1 MFVLMKVVVQRA
13 RNASVTVDDQV
24 VGAIDHG
31 FVLLVGLTQEDTLA
45 DVEYC
50 AKKVANLR
58 VFEDAAGKM
67 NKSIQDEAGS
77 ILSIS
82 QFTLYGDTKKGNR
95 PSFIQAAPPQVAQPL
110 YEQFNQLLRD
120 KYGITVET
128 GVFGAMMNV
137 SFTNVGPTTL
147 MIES

>member
-1 MFVLMKVVVQRA
+1 MKVVVQRA

-31 FVLLVGLTQEDTLA
+31 FVLLVGLTHEDTLA

-120 KYGITVET
+120 TYGITVET
-128 GVFGAMMNV
+128 GVVGAMMNV
-137 SFTNVGPTTL
+137 SFTNVCPTTL

>member
-1 MFVLMKVVVQRA
+1 MKVVVQRA

-31 FVLLVGLTQEDTLA
+31 FVLLVGLTHEDTLA

-128 GVFGAMMNV
+128 GVLGAMLNV

>member
-1 MFVLMKVVVQRA
+1 MKVVVQRA

-31 FVLLVGLTQEDTLA
+31 FVLLVGLTHEDTLA

-137 SFTNVGPTTL
+137 SLCNKGPVTIIL
-147 MIES
+147 ER

>member
-1 MFVLMKVVVQRA
+1 MKVVVQRA

-31 FVLLVGLTQEDTLA
+31 FVLLVGLTHEDTLA

-137 SFTNVGPTTL
+137 SFTNVGQTTL

>member
-1 MFVLMKVVVQRA
+1 MI
-13 RNASVTVDDQV
+13 DD
-24 VGAIDHG
+24 G
-31 FVLLVGLTQEDTLA
+31 
-45 DVEYC
+45 
-50 AKKVANLR
+50 VANLR

>member
-1 MFVLMKVVVQRA
+1 MKVVVQRA

-31 FVLLVGLTQEDTLA
+31 FVLLVGLTHEDTLA

-58 VFEDAAGKM
+58 IFEDAAGKM
-67 NKSIQDEAGS
+67 NKSIQDVAGA

-128 GVFGAMMNV
+128 GVFGYDECFIYKCRSNDV
-137 SFTNVGPTTL
+137 ND
-147 MIES
+147 

>member
-1 MFVLMKVVVQRA
+1 MCQ
-13 RNASVTVDDQV
+13 
-24 VGAIDHG
+24 
-31 FVLLVGLTQEDTLA
+31 
-45 DVEYC
+45 
-50 AKKVANLR
+50 
-58 VFEDAAGKM
+58 EDAAGKM
-67 NKSIQDEAGS
+67 NKSIQDVAGA

-137 SFTNVGPTTL
+137 SFTNVVPTTL